1 MAEFRRDPAHPD
13 ASTKGVN
20 MIVSIY
26 DKGGVGT
33 AVSKNG
39 KATNL
44 YNLDVAVNQ
53 EPGANPN
60 LRPQYN
66 EHLHTSYDKK
76 SGQFSNT
83 TPYYESQMGQIMEA
97 AGQNTQPILDKDGEK
112 IGNAFAVK
120 ANVMFKGRQ
129 AIMDTKS
136 LEPSDV
142 ELQPN
147 WQDVQFQTTQVN
159 NEVLKPLDK
168 QTKEGNRRILV
179 PASGEDLTAAVAQYQ
194 ENHPEMTDI
203 QESAVATLST
213 MADDLNLAAEKEAEA
228 QAQREQARESAR
240 ENSDVLKRLQGMNGP
255 QADAPEAPVQEAPAQ
270 DPRFAALAEENASKQ
285 EMEQPSD
292 DVEFE

>member
-20 MIVSIY
+20 VIVLIY

-33 AVSKNG
+33 SVSDKG
-39 KATNL
+39 KANNL
-44 YNLDVAVNQ
+44 YNLDVSINQ

-66 EHLHTSYDKK
+66 EHFHTSYDKK
-76 SGQFSNT
+76 KGEFSNT
-83 TPYYESQMGQIMEA
+83 APYYESQMEDVMEA
-97 AGQNTQPILDKDGEK
+97 AGQNTQPYIGKSGQKL
-112 IGNAFAVK
+112 GNAFAVK
-120 ANVMFKGRQ
+120 GNVMIKRGQ
-129 AIMDTKS
+129 AILDTRT

-147 WQDVQFQTTQVN
+147 WQDIQFQTSQVN
-159 NEVLKPLDK
+159 NKVLKPLDK
-168 QTKEGNRRILV
+168 QVKDGNRRILI
-179 PASGEDLTAAVAQYQ
+179 PAKGEDLAAAVEQYQ
-194 ENHPEMTDI
+194 ADNPEMTDI
-203 QESAVATLST
+203 QESALATLST
-213 MADDLNLAAEKEAEA
+213 MADDLNLAAQKEAEA
-228 QAQREQARESAR
+228 QAQREQAREAAR
-240 ENSDVLKRLQGMNGP
+240 ENSDVLKRLRSMNEP
-255 QADAPEAPVQEAPAQ
+255 QADAPEAPAQEAPAQ